1 MNLLDLDGRERRIGA
16 VVAILSS
23 FFAIYTNGPTPRAD
37 VNVPRGIELSFFQLD
52 PLIFP
57 GAESGLFGPH
67 AAEILRFRPKVG
79 YLLSLQ
85 RETRGSAGSFFADAH
100 RVLADAVE
108 GLEGWG
114 LDVLKLYPF
123 PLSSVGELPDDPFAE
138 DLISVG
144 FHEQGD
150 HGFRAETFG
159 LAKLGQREISFT
171 FAGSE
176 LLEDA
181 AILCSHLADYTM
193 GQARRVEHKQT
204 MSFGYDKLLFLAAE
218 GDSGAGPFRGWHP
231 PLVQQLLPE
240 ARFQGF
246 GALRVLS
253 FPSSDAQ
260 AKHDLTQVLQRALE
274 QRLVL
279 EEHDL
284 TGESPHQSTTA
295 RACDCLGGEN
305 GLKGERREPQ
315 SMKESGWTFTCLKGH
330 SQADLKPVSLES
342 LAGRAP
348 EILRYL
354 ALPPGC
360 ALKWGPA
367 GVEVDTH
374 RARRD
379 DDEEL
384 GGSV

>member
-1 MNLLDLDGRERRIGA
+1 
-16 VVAILSS
+16 VALLSS
-23 FFAIYTNGPTPRAD
+23 FFAIYTDGPAPRVD
-37 VNVPRGIELSFFQLD
+37 VTVPRGIELSFVQLD
-52 PLIFP
+52 PLVVP

-67 AAEILRFRPKVG
+67 ANDVLRTRLKKGF
-79 YLLSLQ
+79 LLSLQ
-85 RETRGSAGSFFADAH
+85 RETKGSAGSFFSDAQ

-108 GLEGWG
+108 ALDGWG
-114 LDVLKLYPF
+114 LDVLRLFPF
-123 PLSSVGELPDDPFAE
+123 PLSGVGELPDEPFAE

-144 FHEQGD
+144 FHEQGE

-171 FAGSE
+171 FHGGE

-181 AILCSHLADYTM
+181 AILCSHLADYAM

-218 GDSGAGPFRGWHP
+218 GDSSAGPFRGWHP

-240 ARFQGF
+240 SRFPGV
-246 GALRVLS
+246 GALRVLG
-253 FPSSDAQ
+253 FPGSNAQ
-260 AKHDLTQVLQRALE
+260 PKHDLTQVLQRALE

-284 TGESPHQSTTA
+284 TGESPHQSTSA

-315 SMKESGWTFTCLKGH
+315 SMKESGWTFTCQKGH
-330 SQADLKPVSLES
+330 SQADLKTVTLES
-342 LAGRAP
+342 LAARAP
-348 EILRYL
+348 EVVRYL

-360 ALKWGPA
+360 ALTWNAA

-379 DDEEL
+379 DDEDS
-384 GGSV
+384 GTNV